1 MAIKA
6 KVYQTL
12 KSILNRMTYFIIIS
26 FIITFFTMY
35 YISCFNYIYPH
46 MKLEWIKS
54 SIFIIIFMQ
63 ILSLL
68 LILLES
74 IVRYISFL
82 LKSEKVYKISLFLS

>member
-1 MAIKA
+1 
-6 KVYQTL
+6 
-12 KSILNRMTYFIIIS
+12 
-26 FIITFFTMY
+26 
-35 YISCFNYIYPH
+35 

-74 IVRYISFL
+74 IVRHISYLF
-82 LKSEKVYKISLFLS
+82 KSEKLYKISLFIS